1 MHNVEMRRQLLDRL
15 INSRVLLSPGVLL
28 ERPSQR
34 LDDNISRMKNIA
46 ELLLLKN
53 RGAVILLEQKLETLS
68 PDNVLKRG
76 YAVVQRREGL
86 AVVRQAAELSSGDR
100 VDIKF
105 ADGSKPATIE

>member
-1 MHNVEMRRQLLDRL
+1 MRRQLLNRL
-15 INSRVLLSPGVLL
+15 IGARVLLSPAALL

-34 LDDNISRMKNIA
+34 LDDSMTRMKNIA

-53 RGAVILLEQKLETLS
+53 RGALTLLEHKLGVLS

-86 AVVRQAAELSSGDR
+86 ALVRQAAELSSKDR
-100 VDIKF
+100 IEIKF